1 MGAFC
6 GGVLTSLIKRVESRS
21 ILNHKHKSVMFLR
34 IPRSLGKL
42 FFFFQFLSLKE
53 ELLAAPSFKK
63 NLLNLV
69 YIKPLISYFPTAVL
83 SDLLSSCLLELI
95 KRADCTQ
102 ISTASVWTSIRRH
115 PIRPDKLT
123 PPIHQQPW
131 PKEGWGAGRKE
142 RILFPPIS

>member
-42 FFFFQFLSLKE
+42 FFFQFLSLKE

-63 NLLNLV
+63 
-69 YIKPLISYFPTAVL
+69 KIS
-83 SDLLSSCLLELI
+83 
-95 KRADCTQ
+95 
-102 ISTASVWTSIRRH
+102 
-115 PIRPDKLT
+115 
-123 PPIHQQPW
+123 
-131 PKEGWGAGRKE
+131 
-142 RILFPPIS
+142 

>member
-53 ELLAAPSFKK
+53 ELLAAPSLKK
-63 NLLNLV
+63 KSLKSRLH
-69 YIKPLISYFPTAVL
+69 
-83 SDLLSSCLLELI
+83 
-95 KRADCTQ
+95 Q
-102 ISTASVWTSIRRH
+102 TS
-115 PIRPDKLT
+115 
-123 PPIHQQPW
+123 HQ
-131 PKEGWGAGRKE
+131 
-142 RILFPPIS
+142 LFPHCRPE